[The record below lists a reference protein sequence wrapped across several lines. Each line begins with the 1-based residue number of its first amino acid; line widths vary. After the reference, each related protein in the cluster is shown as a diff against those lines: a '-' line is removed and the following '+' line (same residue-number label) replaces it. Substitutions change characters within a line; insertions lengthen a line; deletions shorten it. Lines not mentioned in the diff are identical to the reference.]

1 MVNDLALNHLMRGEG
16 DLAPRAAGS
25 FFLGS
30 SPSLRFLCFC
40 LFAETKSSTSASPR
54 NWTNLCFFLP
64 TRRRYLHQR
73 DADEEAGAQDLNT
86 KVGQQWNGC
95 ANPGGGLRS
104 STCVQDCRFHSH
116 CQKKVVPRGPDHLGD
131 FPVRSSQRHA
141 VIRVMAAPHCPGGGG
156 EGGGRRLSRKSAYSL
171 WITAAALLPPT
182 SSPCVLPP
190 FSSLFCSGERDP
202 GNRMVPNSP
211 KVSVLPDYNGTKIVS
226 VLRCV

>member
-1 MVNDLALNHLMRGEG
+1 M
-16 DLAPRAAGS
+16 
-25 FFLGS
+25 
-30 SPSLRFLCFC
+30 CFC
-40 LFAETKSSTSASPR
+40 LFTETKHSTSASPR
-54 NWTNLCFFLP
+54 IRQISVFFANLTTTVDKP
-64 TRRRYLHQR
+64 SHQR
-73 DADEEAGAQDLNT
+73 EEAGTQDLNT
-86 KVGQQWNGC
+86 KVGRQWNGC
-95 ANPGGGLRS
+95 AHPGGGLRS

-116 CQKKVVPRGPDHLGD
+116 CQKKVVPRGPDHLSY
-131 FPVRSSQRHA
+131 FSARSSQRHA

-156 EGGGRRLSRKSAYSL
+156 RLSRKSAYSL

-202 GNRMVPNSP
+202 GNRMVPISP